1 MRRGQSPIG
10 SYRLFSASLRVLRV
24 KRHSLAACRPP
35 AYRCPVTA
43 ADPVLDA
50 VAPLARDGGPPLV
63 LAVSGG
69 RDSMVLLEAC
79 ARAIPGR
86 VAAVATFDHGTGEAA
101 TRAARHVAAY
111 AGAHGFVVE
120 RGGVTGVTPRTEAAW
135 RAARWRFL
143 EDVAERHRARIVT
156 AHTRDD
162 LVETVAMRT
171 LRGAGARGLA
181 AMLAPGRAL
190 RPLLDR
196 SREDVARWAEMHGV
210 RWIDDPSNASR
221 AHLRNR
227 VRMDLLPALRTV
239 RPRIDEELLAVARDA
254 AMVRAALDAAARR
267 LVRAESGG
275 AISIAAADLEGYDGD
290 ALRALWPALAACAGA
305 TLDRRGTSRAA
316 AFTMRATTGG
326 TIPLASGFQIVRAP
340 DRFLVRRVGASR
352 PRRVSGI
359 GEPGLALADG
369 VECGGFRFAARPA
382 RSPAAQPDG
391 VSDDA
396 WSARL
401 PADVPLTVRP
411 WQPGDR
417 MRVSDGGAARR
428 VKRYFGDV
436 GIPGMDRAGWPVV
449 LAAGEI
455 VWIPGV
461 RRSDAATVRSGRPG
475 LRYVCERI
483 RH

>member
-1 MRRGQSPIG
+1 MT
-10 SYRLFSASLRVLRV
+10 V
-24 KRHSLAACRPP
+24 
-35 AYRCPVTA
+35 

-50 VAPLARDGGPPLV
+50 VARLARPGTPPLV

-101 TRAARHVAAY
+101 TRAARHVVER
-111 AGAHGFVVE
+111 AGAHRLVVE
-120 RGGVTGVTPRTEAAW
+120 RGDVTGVTPRTEAGW

-143 EDVAERHRARIVT
+143 EDVAARHAARVVT

-162 LVETVAMRT
+162 LVETVAMRI

-190 RPLLDR
+190 RPLLDL
-196 SREDVARWAEMHGV
+196 SRDEVARWAAAHDV

-227 VRMDLLPALRTV
+227 VRMDLLPALRAV
-239 RPRIDEELLAVARDA
+239 RPRIDDELVALARDA
-254 AMVRAALDAAARR
+254 AVVRAALDAAARR

-275 AISIAAADLEGYDGD
+275 GVSIAASDLEGYDGD

-305 TLDRRGTSRAA
+305 TLDRRGTWRAA

-326 TIPLASGFQIVRAP
+326 TIPLASGFQVLRAP
-340 DRFLVRRVGASR
+340 DRFVVRRARPAR
-352 PRRVSGI
+352 PREAAGTIESPVR
-359 GEPGLALADG
+359 LADG
-369 VECGGFRFAARPA
+369 LECGGFRFAAVPDT
-382 RSPAAQPDG
+382 SAASQADG
-391 VSDDA
+391 APDDA

-401 PADVPLTVRP
+401 PAGAALTVRA